1 MEVGQAIFALHFVDP
16 KLDLSKRMILVFL
29 QISQRD
35 LKYPSL
41 QSVVRILETS
51 GPVDKCFPNTASL
64 SYQFGGSARIV
75 RTREL
80 GRSMVP
86 GER

>member
-1 MEVGQAIFALHFVDP
+1 MEIGQAILALHFVDP
-16 KLDLSKRMILVFL
+16 KLDLSKRMILIFL

-35 LKYPSL
+35 LKNPSL
-41 QSVVRILETS
+41 QSVVRILETC
-51 GPVDKCFPNTASL
+51 GPVDKCFPNTANL
-64 SYQFGGSARIV
+64 SYRFGTLARIV

-80 GRSMVP
+80 ERSMVP